1 MKVAD
6 PDRLVE
12 ELVRARHDR
21 QVLAVAVGIG
31 IVLSVV
37 LGVGSTLGALGGEH
51 YRNHGALAYFVVPL
65 VLSIGVGYA
74 LYSLRRRRRRVR

>member
-1 MKVAD
+1 MAD
-6 PDRLVE
+6 PDPLVE
-12 ELVRARHDR
+12 ELVRARRDR

-37 LGVGSTLGALGGEH
+37 LGVGSTLGALGGAH

-65 VLSIGVGYA
+65 GASVGVGYG
-74 LYSLRRRRRRVR
+74 LYWLRRRRRGVR